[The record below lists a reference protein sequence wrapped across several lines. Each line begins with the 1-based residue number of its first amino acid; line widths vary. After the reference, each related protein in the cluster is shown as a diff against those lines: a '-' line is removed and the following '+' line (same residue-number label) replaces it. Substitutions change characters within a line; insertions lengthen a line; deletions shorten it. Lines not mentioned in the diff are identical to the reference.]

1 MLDNGPRLGGVSLP
15 AVLDDGVE
23 LIPQEHGGALRPGG
37 KPGNSGGNGRDRI
50 VLPRELIPA
59 DAVEIARKALPS
71 IVRAAIK
78 MARDKNLPPH
88 ERVRAAS
95 FVHAVAAPRPGES
108 DRRKPPANVRVTAL
122 DAKAHTRATGGSV
135 AADPVDLTQDVIT
148 RSDTAPAVEAVP
160 TPSATH
166 DERAPAPTCAPA
178 AEPKAAAGPPDPR

>member
-1 MLDNGPRLGGVSLP
+1 LYVERVTLP
-15 AVLDDGVE
+15 E
-23 LIPQEHGGALRPGG
+23 LIPQAHGGALNSGG
-37 KPGNSGGNGRDRI
+37 TPGNAGGNGRDRI
-50 VLPRELIPA
+50 VLPRELIPP

-135 AADPVDLTQDVIT
+135 AADPADLTEDVIT
-148 RSDTAPAVEAVP
+148 RSDSAPAAAALA
-160 TPSATH
+160 TPDPTH
-166 DERAPAPTCAPA
+166 DERAPAPTRATA